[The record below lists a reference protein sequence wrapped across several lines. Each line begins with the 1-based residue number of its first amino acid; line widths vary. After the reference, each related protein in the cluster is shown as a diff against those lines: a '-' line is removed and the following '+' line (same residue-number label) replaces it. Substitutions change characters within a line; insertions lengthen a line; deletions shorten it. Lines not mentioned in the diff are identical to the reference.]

1 MAARNRYK
9 GEKLGG
15 QFLGLPHEMLNHR
28 AFIALS
34 PHAKVLLLDVVVQYR
49 GDNNG
54 DLSCAWKLMKPRGWR
69 SETTLNKAK
78 QELIE
83 AGFLFEARKGR
94 CPNVC
99 GLYALTWREFTPS
112 PKHDCTKAAFR
123 RGAYRFTGPAALVP
137 LPAQNAGLTPRHGV
151 AKAA

>member
-1 MAARNRYK
+1 VAASKRYR

-28 AFIALS
+28 AFLGLS
-34 PHAKVLLLDVVVQYR
+34 PYAKALLLDVAVQYR

-69 SETTLNKAK
+69 SEATLNKAK
-78 QELIE
+78 RELLD

-94 CPNVC
+94 RPNVC
-99 GLYALTWREFTPS
+99 GLYALTWREFNDS
-112 PKHDCTKAAFR
+112 PKHDCKPTAFL
-123 RGAYRFTGPAALVP
+123 RGAYRFSGPLALVASQNAAL
-137 LPAQNAGLTPRHGV
+137 APRGGAV
-151 AKAA
+151 AAP